1 MKTARAFH
9 QAPKPVKKP
18 YSPPAVV
25 ESGSF
30 ERLALA
36 CSHVSTG
43 RDNCHPAMVR
53 S

>member
-1 MKTARAFH
+1 MSHDKNLEL
-9 QAPKPVKKP
+9 QAHPRKP
-18 YSPPAVV
+18 YVPPAVV

-36 CSHVSTG
+36 CSHTPMG
-43 RDNCHPAMVR
+43 QGNCHPAMVR